1 MEFVQKK
8 QVLNFLQNFDD
19 QYSKLIKD
27 LKKMGSEITLDQIE
41 NCYTSNYGKKT
52 LVDFMSQLESE
63 VSIAID
69 EYFPDCIDSVIE
81 DFDGI
86 SYSDEYLDSLYQ

>member
-8 QVLNFLQNFDD
+8 QVLDFLDNFDD
-19 QYSKLIKD
+19 RYSKLIKD

-41 NCYTSNYGKKT
+41 NCYASNYGKKT

-63 VSIAID
+63 VSVASD
-69 EYFPDCIDSVIE
+69 EDFPDYIDSIIE
-81 DFDGI
+81 DFDR
-86 SYSDEYLDSLYQ
+86 STYSDEDSDNL